1 MKEFGIIYDS
11 PNLKVERFPEQ
22 VLISLSVGGDT
33 RARLL
38 SSLSREQAREL
49 GRLLLDDAEHR
60 GPYSKLHPGSDESFA
75 DQCEA
80 EGSLMP

>member
-22 VLISLSVGGDT
+22 VLISLPLENGGF
-33 RARLL
+33 LL
-38 SSLSREQAREL
+38 SSLSRKKAREL
-49 GRLLLDDAEHR
+49 GHLLIDDAEHR
-60 GPYSKLHPGSDESFA
+60 APRHLHPGADESFA